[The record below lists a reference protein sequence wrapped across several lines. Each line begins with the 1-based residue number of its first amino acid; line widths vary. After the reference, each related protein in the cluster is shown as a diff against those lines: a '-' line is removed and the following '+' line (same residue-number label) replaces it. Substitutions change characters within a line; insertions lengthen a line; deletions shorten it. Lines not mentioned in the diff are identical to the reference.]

1 MTIANFDK
9 MQDNGDTEPIGY
21 KLVQLVLS
29 YKLSMSTFNPSIC
42 TRKMF
47 AHLYKEYKESC
58 IRSFVNNRKIKN
70 LQAMQT
76 FIGEKWIMELSSVH
90 ELDITLQ

>member
-1 MTIANFDK
+1 
-9 MQDNGDTEPIGY
+9 
-21 KLVQLVLS
+21 
-29 YKLSMSTFNPSIC
+29 
-42 TRKMF
+42 MF

-90 ELDITLQ
+90 ELDITLQWKWCIQTIYVRKVES

>member
-21 KLVQLVLS
+21 KLVQLVLP
-29 YKLSMSTFNPSIC
+29 YKLNMSTFNPSVC
-42 TRKMF
+42 TREMF
-47 AHLYKEYKESC
+47 AHLYKEYKESLYKELC

-76 FIGEKWIMELSSVH
+76 FIGEK
-90 ELDITLQ
+90 